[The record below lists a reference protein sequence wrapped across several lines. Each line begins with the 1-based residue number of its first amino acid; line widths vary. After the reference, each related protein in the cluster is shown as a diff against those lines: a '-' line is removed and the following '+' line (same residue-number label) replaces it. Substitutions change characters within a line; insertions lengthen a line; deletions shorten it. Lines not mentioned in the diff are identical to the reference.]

1 MIKKYGY
8 KDNISYIRE
17 LEEKEKTGVEKG
29 REIDV
34 KCG

>member
-1 MIKKYGY
+1 VHPAFLY
-8 KDNISYIRE
+8 N